1 MSRFRNQRNQS
12 IHFLNFFYIVPSLY
26 TYLKF
31 RIFKKLNFPIVN
43 WDTIKIF
50 NILSKIKKLKILE
63 MGSGFST
70 LWWQKKNIK
79 SLTSVETNYDWYIK
93 IKKQLKNSKKI
104 NFLFYKKRAEYKI
117 QKLRYDLV
125 IVDAYERFEDLKL
138 CLKLIDK
145 KNTIIY
151 LDDSDNDSSFKLNSK
166 IHKDMRLAENLLRKF
181 AHENNHYILV
191 TNNFSPAQMY
201 VKKGMFSI
209 PKKYIENFK
218 QLRKFAV

>member
-70 LWWQKKNIK
+70 LWWQKKI
-79 SLTSVETNYDWYIK
+79 
-93 IKKQLKNSKKI
+93 LKV
-104 NFLFYKKRAEYKI
+104 LH
-117 QKLRYDLV
+117 Q
-125 IVDAYERFEDLKL
+125 
-138 CLKLIDK
+138 
-145 KNTIIY
+145 
-151 LDDSDNDSSFKLNSK
+151 
-166 IHKDMRLAENLLRKF
+166 
-181 AHENNHYILV
+181 
-191 TNNFSPAQMY
+191 
-201 VKKGMFSI
+201 
-209 PKKYIENFK
+209 
-218 QLRKFAV
+218 